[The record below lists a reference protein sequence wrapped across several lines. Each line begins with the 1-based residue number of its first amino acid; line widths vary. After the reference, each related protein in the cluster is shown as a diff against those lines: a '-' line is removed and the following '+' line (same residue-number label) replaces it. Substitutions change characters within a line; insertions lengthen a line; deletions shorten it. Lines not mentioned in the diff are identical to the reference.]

1 MSWVRTPGAALS
13 RAPPFPVWICSAQ
26 AQGQRQPRR
35 SPASR
40 DSPPWARREGEH
52 RVPPAPLN
60 PSSTPKGH
68 KLFLY
73 PCGLAEQLK
82 AACAVAEPKGRAAER
97 GSPCPA
103 ALRGYWG
110 AVGAPGTH
118 RGISG
123 VQTPPSPWQF
133 VPAAGSRQDQHQ
145 GMSCSLGTPQTRT
158 PGFVPHRG
166 YPWGRVG
173 GYGRCSPLGVAHSPE
188 GDPAQTLPHAQSN
201 TFPPCPS

>member
-40 DSPPWARREGEH
+40 DSPPWARREAEH

-68 KLFLY
+68 KLFLH
-73 PCGLAEQLK
+73 PCRLAEQLK

-103 ALRGYWG
+103 ALRGCWG

-118 RGISG
+118 RGVSG
-123 VQTPPSPWQF
+123 VQTPPQPLAVRTSGWKSTGPTPGYELLPGNPPDSRPGVF
-133 VPAAGSRQDQHQ
+133 ATPGVPLGQ
-145 GMSCSLGTPQTRT
+145 GGGVWAMLTPRGCSLSR
-158 PGFVPHRG
+158 R
-166 YPWGRVG
+166 
-173 GYGRCSPLGVAHSPE
+173 
-188 GDPAQTLPHAQSN
+188 
-201 TFPPCPS
+201 